1 MEKKILDFF
10 SGIGK
15 SLGSGKLNLGS
26 LLQKAGVTDAINRT
40 KAQVHAQAQAQTH
53 TQTYTFQSLPKT
65 VAELQALPEAAMN
78 DVYAVAA
85 LSVLALMRF
94 EESRADA
101 VEMLNFLK
109 GPDDMSPTEL
119 QQISDRFMDGK
130 FYKVRSFFEGATP
143 ANNYSPAQPFRIQ
156 VSSNPYSFEN
166 EGWATLY
173 MHSGGADNPRPI
185 RLRMKPSTGQ
195 WFMVEIQYLGDIRIP
210 AAEDKWR

>member
-1 MEKKILDFF
+1 
-10 SGIGK
+10 
-15 SLGSGKLNLGS
+15 
-26 LLQKAGVTDAINRT
+26 
-40 KAQVHAQAQAQTH
+40 
-53 TQTYTFQSLPKT
+53 
-65 VAELQALPEAAMN
+65 MN

-85 LSVLALMRF
+85 LSVLALSRF

-109 GPDDMSPTEL
+109 GPDNVSPTEL

-143 ANNYSPAQPFRIQ
+143 ANNYTPATPYQIK

-195 WFMVEIQYLGDIRIP
+195 WFLVENLALSDIRVP
-210 AAEDKWR
+210 VSADPWA

>member
-1 MEKKILDFF
+1 MDIVSELL
-10 SGIGK
+10 SG
-15 SLGSGKLNLGS
+15 LGKLFKG
-26 LLQKAGVTDAINRT
+26 KIT
-40 KAQVHAQAQAQTH
+40 KAVTNK
-53 TQTYTFQSLPKT
+53 TKTYTFPSLPRT
-65 VAELQALPEAAMN
+65 LAELKALPEAALT
-78 DVYAVAA
+78 DEYAVAA
-85 LSVLALMRF
+85 LSVLALTRWQDDRA
-94 EESRADA
+94 ESIA
-101 VEMLNFLK
+101 MLNFLK
-109 GPDDMSPTEL
+109 GPDPLNPMGI

>member
-1 MEKKILDFF
+1 MDKKVLDFI
-10 SGIGK
+10 SG
-15 SLGSGKLNLGS
+15 LGRGKLSIGGLIS
-26 LLQKAGVTDAINRT
+26 KAVTTAAIN
-40 KAQVHAQAQAQTH
+40 KKKEEVEAQVRAAQTH
-53 TQTYTFQSLPKT
+53 TQSYTFQALPKT
-65 VAELQALPEAAMN
+65 VAELQAIPEAAMN

-101 VEMLNFLK
+101 VEMLNYLK
-109 GPDDMSPTEL
+109 GPDNVSSTEL

-143 ANNYSPAQPFRIQ
+143 ANNYTPALPYRIQ

-195 WFMVEIQYLGDIRIP
+195 WFVVEIQYLGDIRIP
-210 AAEDKWR
+210 VAEDKWA

>member
-53 TQTYTFQSLPKT
+53 TQTYTFQTLPKT

-166 EGWATLY
+166 EGWATL
-173 MHSGGADNPRPI
+173 
-185 RLRMKPSTGQ
+185 
-195 WFMVEIQYLGDIRIP
+195 
-210 AAEDKWR
+210 

>member
-130 FYKVRSFFEGATP
+130 FYKVNSFFEGATP
-143 ANNYSPAQPFRIQ
+143 ENQYTPAMPYRIK
-156 VSSNPYSFEN
+156 VTSNPYSFSEN
-166 EGWATLY
+166 WATLY
-173 MHSGGADNPRPI
+173 LHSGGADSPRPLK
-185 RLRMKPSTGQ
+185 LRKKPSTGQ
-195 WFMVEIQYLGDIRIP
+195 WFLVELHYLSDIRIP
-210 AAEDKWR
+210 TAIDKWA

>member
-1 MEKKILDFF
+1 MDKKILDLF
-10 SGIGK
+10 SGLGK
-15 SLGSGKLNLGS
+15 NLGGGKLNIGS
-26 LLQKAGVTDAINRT
+26 LISKVATTAAINKT
-40 KAQVHAQAQAQTH
+40 KADVKAQVEAQTH

-65 VAELQALPEAAMN
+65 VAELQALPEAAMH

-85 LSVLALMRF
+85 LSVLALSRF

-143 ANNYSPAQPFRIQ
+143 ANNYTPATPFQIK
-156 VSSNPYSFEN
+156 VTSNPYSFEN

-173 MHSGGADNPRPI
+173 MHSGGADNPRPV

-210 AAEDKWR
+210 AAEDKWA

>member
-1 MEKKILDFF
+1 MDKLISDLF
-10 SGIGK
+10 SG
-15 SLGSGKLNLGS
+15 LGKLLKGKVTQAVGNKTRSFSFQRLPVS
-26 LLQKAGVTDAINRT
+26 LE
-40 KAQVHAQAQAQTH
+40 
-53 TQTYTFQSLPKT
+53 
-65 VAELQALPEAAMN
+65 ELKALPEASLT

-85 LSVLALMRF
+85 LSVLALTRF
-94 EESRADA
+94 GENREESVR
-101 VEMLNFLK
+101 MLNFLK
-109 GPDDMSPTEL
+109 GPDPLTPMGI